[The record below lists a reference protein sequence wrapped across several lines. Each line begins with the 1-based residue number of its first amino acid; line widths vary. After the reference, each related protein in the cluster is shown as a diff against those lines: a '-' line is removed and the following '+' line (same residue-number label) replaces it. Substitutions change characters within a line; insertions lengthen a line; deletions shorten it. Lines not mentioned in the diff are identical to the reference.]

1 MKDKEKKQKKNLKQW
16 LKFIPLPPL
25 LIKNKNLE
33 DELKRATNVKEIR
46 EILNSKSN
54 KDWKRDMLNTIN
66 LLEKLEKK
74 NFQISKFWINN
85 SQILK
90 LANNSYIIRINI

>member
-1 MKDKEKKQKKNLKQW
+1 
-16 LKFIPLPPL
+16 
-25 LIKNKNLE
+25 
-33 DELKRATNVKEIR
+33 
-46 EILNSKSN
+46 
-54 KDWKRDMLNTIN
+54 MLNTID

-90 LANNSYIIRINI
+90 LANNSGCIINSVDGIKKFYHHYFLIKKS